1 MAERG
6 GKRQGAGRKAGAITR
21 RTQEAT
27 AAILAS
33 GLTPLDYMLN
43 VMRDE
48 NIAADRRD
56 DMAKAAAPY
65 VHPKLAAVEHTGK
78 GGGPIQHAHQLSD
91 EDLAAIAT
99 GRSPR
104 ATAQA

>member
-6 GKRQGAGRKAGAITR
+6 GKRPGAGRKRGAITK

-27 AAILAS
+27 AAILAG
-33 GLTPLDYMLN
+33 GLTPLEYMLG

-48 NIAADRRD
+48 TAVVDRRD

-65 VHPKLAAVEHTGK
+65 VHPKLAAIEHTGK
-78 GGGPIQHAHQLSD
+78 DGGPIQHAHQLSD

-104 ATAQA
+104 VAPKA